1 MHRRAS
7 SSNIFSTFSRARR
20 ERQLQTAASGPDEE
34 RGRRSGRPPSHRAH
48 AGATRG
54 RQDPNYD
61 SWSPSQHALLSAS
74 CVECFLFVSVSRFI
88 YLSEEVRRAPPGP
101 YTPSRTIRVKI
112 TEGTREHLILSLL
125 FYSSSFPSHAPFPL
139 PPSLHLFYL
148 SSSFSSF
155 SHLLP
160 PLRFSFNRLRRY
172 HQTSD
177 RSLRK

>member
-74 CVECFLFVSVSRFI
+74 CVECFLFVSVSFYLFI
-88 YLSEEVRRAPPGP
+88 RRSEASSPGA
-101 YTPSRTIRVKI
+101 
-112 TEGTREHLILSLL
+112 LN
-125 FYSSSFPSHAPFPL
+125 PFPHNKGENNRRHKGTFNFV
-139 PPSLHLFYL
+139 STFLFL
-148 SSSFSSF
+148 LIPFPRSVSPSSFSS
-155 SHLLP
+155 SLLP
-160 PLRFSFNRLRRY
+160 LLFLLFLLTPTSSSQILIQQTPKIPPNLR
-172 HQTSD
+172 
-177 RSLRK
+177 